1 MTKKLP
7 LSVEEQEQAFNSE
20 LIKAGI
26 DSERA
31 ARVANLLTNA
41 LAHNSLA
48 PEDHHL
54 IQEAC
59 SQWLS
64 QQR

>member
-1 MTKKLP
+1 MAKQLP
-7 LSVEEQEQAFNSE
+7 LSIEEQEQAFKSE

-26 DSERA
+26 DIHRA
-31 ARVANLLTNA
+31 ARVAKLLTSA
-41 LAHNSLA
+41 LANDSLA

-54 IQEAC
+54 IQEVC

-64 QQR
+64 QQT